1 MSAAELFRP
10 PISGLS
16 SSTTTTTSK
25 SSCFSIESLV
35 SKDTNHTNNHHRHH
49 RATPTPPTSPQ
60 AAATASTM
68 ESNSL
73 ASSPFTPPA
82 TSRHGGIIKPMPTE
96 ASFFNTLSG
105 MKGLYHPEPIYHT
118 AAAAGPPSHVGPIQ
132 HQLGLAHH
140 HNMAAAAAAA
150 AAQHNHP
157 ALAGVFGAHGLG
169 GPRRDGFGLYPWL
182 LARNRFL
189 AAGHRPFPGDL
200 PNGGFFLQHPFRKP
214 KRIRTAFSPS
224 QLLRLENAFEK
235 NHYVVGAERKQ
246 LAASLNLTET
256 QVKVW
261 FQNRR
266 TKYKRIKSEEEGE
279 EEPKKKGSH
288 HVNRWRMETQQSI
301 EERERD

>member
-1 MSAAELFRP
+1 MSAVEIFRP
-10 PISGLS
+10 PVSGIPTS
-16 SSTTTTTSK
+16 TSSTMTK

-35 SKDTNHTNNHHRHH
+35 SKDNDHHHHRSS
-49 RATPTPPTSPQ
+49 PTPPNSPPP
-60 AAATASTM
+60 AATASTM

-96 ASFFNTLSG
+96 ASFFTSLSG

-118 AAAAGPPSHVGPIQ
+118 AAAGPPSHVGPLPQ
-132 HQLGLAHH
+132 QFGLAHH
-140 HNMAAAAAAA
+140 HNLAAAAAAA
-150 AAQHNHP
+150 AASHSHP
-157 ALAGVFGAHGLG
+157 ALAGVFGAPGLG

-189 AAGHRPFPGDL
+189 AAGHRPFPGADL

-224 QLLRLENAFEK
+224 QLLRLEQAFEK

-279 EEPKKKGSH
+279 QEPKKKGSH
-288 HVNRWRMETQQSI
+288 HVNRWRMETQQGL
-301 EERERD
+301 DD

>member
-1 MSAAELFRP
+1 MSAAVDIFRP
-10 PISGLS
+10 PISDISTS
-16 SSTTTTTSK
+16 SITTPPK
-25 SSCFSIESLV
+25 SSCFTIESLV
-35 SKDTNHTNNHHRHH
+35 AKDRPRPSST
-49 RATPTPPTSPQ
+49 TPPSSPP
-60 AAATASTM
+60 AAATASTA
-68 ESNSL
+68 ETNSL

-82 TSRHGGIIKPMPTE
+82 SRNGGIVKPMPTE
-96 ASFFNTLSG
+96 ASNFFTSLG
-105 MKGLYHPEPIYHT
+105 AMKGLYHPEPVYHT
-118 AAAAGPPSHVGPIQ
+118 AAGGPNPHMGPLPP
-132 HQLGLAHH
+132 QLGLAHH
-140 HNMAAAAAAA
+140 HNLAAAAAAA
-150 AAQHNHP
+150 AAQHGHP
-157 ALAGVFGAHGLG
+157 ALAGVFGAPGLG
-169 GPRRDGFGLYPWL
+169 GPRREGFGLYPWL

-189 AAGHRPFPGDL
+189 AAGHRPFPGADHL

-279 EEPKKKGSH
+279 VETKKKGSH
-288 HVNRWRMETQQSI
+288 HVNRWRMETQQ
-301 EERERD
+301 DLDD